1 MALPHSPGST
11 TSTRPIVRTARPIYH
26 YKTLIPVTGVFLL
39 LQGVVEVVRCLVC
52 IRTGAWPQR
61 LHDVEELDK
70 VILEQHAD
78 AEAKP

>member
-1 MALPHSPGST
+1 MRRQTRQRT
-11 TSTRPIVRTARPIYH
+11 TSTTPCSSSNTPIYH
-26 YKTLIPVTGVFLL
+26 YKTIIPATGVLLL

-52 IRTGAWPQR
+52 LRTGAWPSR

-70 VILEQHAD
+70 IILEQHAD